1 VAENDPVDKALRLLV
16 YAPLGFAAYL
26 RDSAPTLM
34 TVLVSRGRQEAEGAR
49 RAVEEK
55 LGLREPDLPPNPP
68 LPQRVA
74 DGLLNLATQAGSA
87 VVGVARPV
95 VDAATNATAP
105 SDPSAPKP
113 PTAAPAAPPAANGGA
128 MHWNA
133 QGGDLPI
140 PDYDLLSATQIIERL
155 DGLSR
160 GALDRIRGYELAHRA
175 RRTIVA
181 SIDQLTH

>member
-1 VAENDPVDKALRLLV
+1 
-16 YAPLGFAAYL
+16 
-26 RDSAPTLM
+26 
-34 TVLVSRGRQEAEGAR
+34 
-49 RAVEEK
+49 
-55 LGLREPDLPPNPP
+55 

-105 SDPSAPKP
+105 PTPAAPTP
-113 PTAAPAAPPAANGGA
+113 PTAPAARAAPGAASSASAPANGDATHSNAPDG
-128 MHWNA
+128 
-133 QGGDLPI
+133 LPI